1 MENVDFDIKPEK
13 LELVENIDEV
23 LENIIR
29 FNDELPDSKYLISR
43 LSLYKQWYYSQQLD
57 LFGPSKF
64 IGYKNNTEESYKAN
78 TSREI
83 WYVAAVETELVLKR
97 WAIET
102 EGEDFRELKEKLCLM
117 LDEYGKKPKSNI
129 KINLVR

>member
-64 IGYKNNTEESYKAN
+64 IGHKNNTEESYKAD

-83 WYVAAVETELVLKR
+83 WYVAAIETEIVLKR

-102 EGEDFRELKEKLCLM
+102 EGEDFRELKEKLCLI
-117 LDEYGKKPKSNI
+117 LDKYGKKPKSNI
-129 KINLVR
+129 RINMVK